1 MKREQ
6 ALEVAKKNSAVM
18 VEYLE
23 KFMLDEDT
31 IYGTMDFS
39 SSNNRMVV
47 DITIMQNGREV
58 FGRGFD
64 MGISYVYADLITR
77 EISESLLEKFLPSD
91 HFGVG
96 EYACIKD
103 HPTKSRDGIYVFNGH
118 NSRVNVNFYTKGD
131 EFFEIM
137 RNHNAKIEEARH
149 QARTPKR

>member
-23 KFMLDEDT
+23 KFMQDEDT

-77 EISESLLEKFLPSD
+77 EISDALLEKFLPSEEY
-91 HFGVG
+91 GVG

-118 NSRVNVNFYTKGD
+118 NSRVNVNFHVKGD
-131 EFFEIM
+131 EFSEIM
-137 RNHNAKIEEARH
+137 GNHNAKIDEAMR
-149 QARTPKR
+149 QARSTRR